1 MSGSVRKDEDAVY
14 IQGFEFPPLNSM
26 DPQEVLSPED
36 QQRFLMARLL
46 LRQPKL
52 ALLDEPLANLPD
64 EDALRLLRQIPSDTA
79 IVSFSRT
86 RRLAAAHHRVLELV
100 GATATEDQVGEGK
113 KTSAARPIRLG
124 HKVKSTES

>member
-1 MSGSVRKDEDAVY
+1 
-14 IQGFEFPPLNSM
+14 M

-64 EDALRLLRQIPSDTA
+64 EVAR
-79 IVSFSRT
+79 
-86 RRLAAAHHRVLELV
+86 
-100 GATATEDQVGEGK
+100 ATMVNCEK
-113 KTSAARPIRLG
+113 
-124 HKVKSTES
+124 